1 MSLCLLPLTFELILK
16 WNIFNFGTQFKSMF
30 RIFPNIVDAGSLKN
44 SERLFGLDY
53 FSKKQF

>member
-1 MSLCLLPLTFELILK
+1 MSLCLLPLIFELILK

>member
-1 MSLCLLPLTFELILK
+1 MSLWLLPLIFKLILK
-16 WNIFNFGTQFKSMF
+16 WNIFNFGTQFKSIF

-44 SERLFGLDY
+44 NEQLFGLDY